1 MAQRVFDPKTM
12 VPQNTDEILIARG
25 DAGLCRRCKMRL
37 RMFSDTVCSPCH
49 ARFMYWL
56 FRGHHYDVREFRD
69 MGKGG

>member
-1 MAQRVFDPKTM
+1 
-12 VPQNTDEILIARG
+12 
-25 DAGLCRRCKMRL
+25 L

-49 ARFMYWL
+49 AQFMYWL